1 MTHLKCFV
9 YLQDSNMIIKVQ
21 NHISNDTPIAAIINT
36 LLCEWGKGQLA
47 TSVNLLSSEVSILLL
62 WIVKVSTVSTV
73 FFSIF
78 EDTPLRA

>member
-1 MTHLKCFV
+1 
-9 YLQDSNMIIKVQ
+9 MIIKVQ

-36 LLCEWGKGQLA
+36 LLCSRGPSPLSWNWGRGQLA